1 MTFGFSGGYLGGFDH
16 ICACIREWKGQG
28 ARSSQHYCM
37 SVLMLVSRFQSAQ
50 GGCRN
55 RDESGAVT
63 AALQEAQAPKDQ
75 M

>member
-1 MTFGFSGGYLGGFDH
+1 VGSSTYVPAYANGRGH
-16 ICACIREWKGQG
+16 K
-28 ARSSQHYCM
+28 SSQHYCM
-37 SVLMLVSRFQSAQ
+37 SVLILVSLFQSVQ

-63 AALQEAQAPKDQ
+63 AALQEAQAPQDR